1 MSEAIFSEDV
11 IITEY
16 SMLWISAIQRYKF
29 YTKQKNVRKV
39 GRFLTSVE
47 RKEDFCG
54 ADRVHIKIEE
64 TNKLL
69 KNDCREGNIDYY
81 FYTFEN
87 DEKTLADFKE
97 AVIDQ
102 HNLRVAERQA
112 DLGLAMCALE
122 LAKAALK

>member
-1 MSEAIFSEDV
+1 MSELTT
-11 IITEY
+11 ITEF
-16 SMLWISAIQRYKF
+16 SIIWLGALQQYKF
-29 YTKQKNVRKV
+29 YTKQKKV
-39 GRFLTSVE
+39 KKTAKILTSVE

-54 ADRVHIKIEE
+54 AYRAYIKIEE
-64 TNKLL
+64 LNKIL
-69 KNDCREGNIDYY
+69 KKSWYTDNPDYY

-87 DEKTLADFKE
+87 DEKTLAEFKA